1 MTLHSPVSVGA
12 GGAAEGSAEKVLPG
26 KDRMQSG
33 RGCRGGVGRERGKG
47 GGGEERGMGEEVE
60 RQTEGKGKGGRGRGG
75 KMEEEG
81 RVGRKE
87 THREENQEVGC
98 QFGCPGVKVKLCP
111 TLNFGDWSWPGWAG
125 GG

>member
-1 MTLHSPVSVGA
+1 MTLPSPVSVGA
-12 GGAAEGSAEKVLPG
+12 GGAAEGSAEKVFPG

-60 RQTEGKGKGGRGRGG
+60 RQTEGRGGRGG
-75 KMEEEG
+75 KTEEKG

-111 TLNFGDWSWPGWAG
+111 TLNF
-125 GG
+125 